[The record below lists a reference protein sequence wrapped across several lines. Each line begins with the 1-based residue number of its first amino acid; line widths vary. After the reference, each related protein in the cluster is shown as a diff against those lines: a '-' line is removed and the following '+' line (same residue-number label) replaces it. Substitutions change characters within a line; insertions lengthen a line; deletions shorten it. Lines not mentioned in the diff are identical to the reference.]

1 MVIKQL
7 NKYYQKMVARA
18 VKCLEASGLVVY
30 PTETCYGLGAD
41 ATNPKAIERLL
52 QYKRRREG
60 KPFSI
65 LVDSFKMANK
75 YADINHDAKNLFNKF
90 LPGPLTIVVQGK
102 NNLAKGVQSEIGTIG
117 IRQSSHPIAQALVK
131 AYGKPI
137 TATSANASN
146 QKKPYSTQD
155 VLGPLSEK
163 QKKLLDFIIDAG
175 LLPKRQPSTVVDT
188 TYSTGM
194 VLRQGDL
201 KIKNQTTQ
209 IISQSEITT
218 MNFAYELLLK
228 HWENIYHQAVIF
240 NLIGDLGTGKTI
252 FAKGIGQFL
261 KIKQPI
267 TSPSYMYLNEYNY
280 QRFNVN
286 GKLYHLDLWRL
297 KDFEDFLKF
306 NLAQLA
312 LSSSV
317 IVIEWAS
324 KYQRELNAYFK
335 PLNVKKIDISFSDLG
350 KNIRKIQ
357 VRD

>member
-1 MVIKQL
+1 
-7 NKYYQKMVARA
+7 
-18 VKCLEASGLVVY
+18 
-30 PTETCYGLGAD
+30 
-41 ATNPKAIERLL
+41 
-52 QYKRRREG
+52 
-60 KPFSI
+60 
-65 LVDSFKMANK
+65 
-75 YADINHDAKNLFNKF
+75 
-90 LPGPLTIVVQGK
+90 
-102 NNLAKGVQSEIGTIG
+102 
-117 IRQSSHPIAQALVK
+117 
-131 AYGKPI
+131 
-137 TATSANASN
+137 
-146 QKKPYSTQD
+146 
-155 VLGPLSEK
+155 
-163 QKKLLDFIIDAG
+163 
-175 LLPKRQPSTVVDT
+175 
-188 TYSTGM
+188 M